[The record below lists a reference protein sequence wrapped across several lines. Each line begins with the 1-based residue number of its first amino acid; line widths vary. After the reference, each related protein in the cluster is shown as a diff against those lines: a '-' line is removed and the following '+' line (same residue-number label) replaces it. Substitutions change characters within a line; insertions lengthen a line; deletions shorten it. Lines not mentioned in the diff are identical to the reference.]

1 MQLDL
6 LTFRR
11 EQVGDAKEYRDALH
25 ETIDSIGTYKTDL
38 VQDIGIGKRRIKFQI
53 LARQFDLS
61 YPAEYFVL
69 MAGKR
74 LVSYGYAV
82 KRAEST
88 WAEVGLWVRRQYQ
101 GQGVGGHMLKQLTL
115 YCLENLE
122 CGGVYLI
129 HEASNVA
136 MAKIAGRL
144 GFEISDVKQRKIDS
158 DLDRDLIA
166 NDVISGFNI
175 FRIMHNPKA
184 KTGVLT
190 KYGKKWREPQY
201 RPLSQKIQILPY

>member
-6 LTFRR
+6 LTFRK
-11 EQVGDAKEYRDALH
+11 EQIGDATEYRDALH
-25 ETIDSIGTYKTDL
+25 ETIESIGIYKTDL
-38 VQDIGIGKRRIKFQI
+38 VQDIGVGKRRIKSQI
-53 LARQFDLS
+53 LFRQLDPS
-61 YPAEYFVL
+61 HPAEYFVL

-74 LVSYGYAV
+74 LVSFGYAV
-82 KRAEST
+82 KRTEST

-101 GQGVGGHMLKQLTL
+101 GQGVGEHMLKQLTL

-122 CGGVYLI
+122 CDGVYLI

-136 MAKIAGRL
+136 MARTAGRL

-166 NDVISGFNI
+166 NDVISGFDI

>member
-6 LTFRR
+6 LTFRK
-11 EQVGDAKEYRDALH
+11 EQIGDAKEYRDALH
-25 ETIDSIGTYKTDL
+25 ETVDSIGTYKTDL
-38 VQDIGIGKRRIKFQI
+38 VQDIGVGKRRIKSQI
-53 LARQFDLS
+53 LFRQLDPS
-61 YPAEYFVL
+61 HPAEYFVL

-74 LVSYGYAV
+74 LVSFGYAV
-82 KRAEST
+82 KRTEST

-122 CGGVYLI
+122 CDGVYLI

-136 MAKIAGRL
+136 MAKTAGRL

-166 NDVISGFNI
+166 NDVISGFDI

-190 KYGKKWREPQY
+190 KYGKKWHEPQY